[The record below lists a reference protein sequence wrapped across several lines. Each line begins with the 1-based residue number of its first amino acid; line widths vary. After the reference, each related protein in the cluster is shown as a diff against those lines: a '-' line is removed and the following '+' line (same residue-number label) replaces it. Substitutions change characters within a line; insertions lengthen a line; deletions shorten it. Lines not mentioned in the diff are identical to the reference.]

1 MGKGRMIVKIV
12 TTKER
17 AQTAARRIYE
27 QYMTFPENRSPR
39 ITPREWE
46 VKHAKVKALT
56 KPTPEEITEIMGQSH
71 WTDIQCDACGLM
83 VDAAAEFEASE
94 WPILVCHECLI
105 GNANAIVMEITK

>member
-1 MGKGRMIVKIV
+1 MKIV
-12 TTKER
+12 TTQER
-17 AQTAARRIYE
+17 ANSAARRIYQ

-46 VKHAKVKALT
+46 VKHAKVKSLNP
-56 KPTPEEITEIMGQSH
+56 PTPEAITEIMGQSN

-83 VDAAAEFEASE
+83 VNAAAEFEASA
-94 WPILVCHECLI
+94 WPILICHDCLI